1 MSGVWIHQGHPG
13 GVCMDGVHG
22 ERQRES
28 RERLTQSQISI
39 RSGPNLSCNDLHR
52 EEQEEEEEE
61 ERGMA
66 EGKGS
71 ASVWALPSRIT

>member
-1 MSGVWIHQGHPG
+1 MDVW
-13 GVCMDGVHG
+13 CMDTSRPSWWGLHG

-52 EEQEEEEEE
+52 EEQEEEEE
-61 ERGMA
+61 RGMA